1 MGRNQP
7 VPEWK
12 KDVDRDMRQ
21 YLVWDRIIAQQENI
35 ILTHQLTGIRTT
47 PVYELREGQPG
58 GPSVNQA
65 ERIAVD
71 INLAERRIAAGK
83 AYRANIE
90 RIIRDVAAGDEDR
103 ETFIRR
109 YWFCGLN
116 MSIRQRSACVTAS
129 LDYLAHHSWKTGK
142 PGTPNRTFRNWRNE
156 LYRELAEL
164 MGYMLE

>member
-71 INLAERRIAAGK
+71 IDLAE
-83 AYRANIE
+83 
-90 RIIRDVAAGDEDR
+90 
-103 ETFIRR
+103 
-109 YWFCGLN
+109 
-116 MSIRQRSACVTAS
+116 
-129 LDYLAHHSWKTGK
+129 
-142 PGTPNRTFRNWRNE
+142 
-156 LYRELAEL
+156 
-164 MGYMLE
+164 